1 MRVLPKNAGRAAV
14 KRWRLQPADLVVGS
28 SVALVV
34 IIFAF
39 FGFLVWQAYFQVLEG
54 AKEKAQRAAD
64 IVAQE
69 TAWIAGAGVTLLN
82 QFAELSSDASTIPNA
97 AGLLEQLPAE
107 AGLGVYAADG
117 TAAAGDVSD
126 PVLPASIAAAPFF
139 AELQGGEMLRIAA
152 LEDQK
157 RFAIARRLEVAGQFA
172 GAAVL
177 FVDAKVLERLWAP
190 LDLGP
195 GSTVSIVGTD
205 GWVVARYPALEQP
218 VSLVGQAGFAQTESQ
233 ESGVYESPRS
243 PVDGL
248 SRLVAFQ
255 KVSGL
260 ELIGYASVSQQAVL
274 DSLWSS
280 AITVLWLMG
289 PIAAALLLGSFLTA
303 RVLRQNAR
311 TQQNLAA
318 ALAHNEVLF
327 REIHHR
333 VKNNLQSVAALFSLQ
348 PIPREIKTEMGQ
360 RIAAMSA
367 VHEHI
372 YRSNEFSTVR
382 LKEYLQALIES
393 IRAGHDPRVEFALKL
408 ADISVNT
415 DTAGHLGLIL
425 NEVLSNAY
433 KHAFA
438 DGRAGLIKITL
449 TQESDELGL
458 LTVEDNGL
466 GYDTESPAKG
476 IGQRLIKG
484 LSGQVGGEAKFQSGE
499 SGSRF
504 TLTFAVTNPDA

>member
-1 MRVLPKNAGRAAV
+1 
-14 KRWRLQPADLVVGS
+14 
-28 SVALVV
+28 VA

-39 FGFLVWQAYFQVLEG
+39 FAFLVWQAYFETLAE
-54 AKEKAQRAAD
+54 AKVKAQRAVD
-64 IVAQE
+64 VVAQE
-69 TAWIAGAGVTLLN
+69 MNWITGSAAALLTSLDGLP
-82 QFAELSSDASTIPNA
+82 ENA
-97 AGLLEQLPAE
+97 ASMMPKIEEALAQLPAGAE
-107 AGLGVYAADG
+107 FGIYAADG
-117 TAAAGDVSD
+117 AAAVNGVSD
-126 PVLPASIAAAPFF
+126 GGLPTDVAATRFF
-139 AELQGGEMLRIAA
+139 TELAGGKAFAVAA
-152 LEDQK
+152 LDGHEPSM
-157 RFAIARRLEVAGQFA
+157 FVVARRLDAAGEFA
-172 GAAVL
+172 GVAAV
-177 FVDAKVLERLWAP
+177 FVDASLLERLWTP

-195 GSTVSIVGTD
+195 GSTVSMVGTD
-205 GWVVARYPALEQP
+205 GWVVARYPPLEQP
-218 VSLVGQAGFAQTESQ
+218 LRLTGQAGFERAIRE
-233 ESGVYESPRS
+233 ERGAYESPRS
-243 PVDGL
+243 PVDGI

-255 KVSGL
+255 RLSGRELVSF
-260 ELIGYASVSQQAVL
+260 ASVSQQAVL
-274 DSLWSS
+274 DTLWSS

-303 RVLRQNAR
+303 RVLRKDAR
-311 TQQNLAA
+311 TQQNLAT

-372 YRSNEFSTVR
+372 YRSNQFSTVR
-382 LKEYLQALIES
+382 LKDYLQALIHS
-393 IRAGHDPRVEFALKL
+393 IRAGHDPRVEFALDL

-449 TQESDELGL
+449 TQESGDQGVLS
-458 LTVEDNGL
+458 VEDNGL

-484 LSGQVGGEAKFQSGE
+484 LSGQVGGEAIFQSGAD
-499 SGSRF
+499 GSRF
-504 TLTFAVTNPDA
+504 TLTFAVTPPAS